1 MSRKSDF
8 GRKTVCLVIDERGI
22 YRTPCEK
29 KRLVKNR
36 RLKKIQKESRRRNA
50 KKGNR

>member
-1 MSRKSDF
+1 MAYDQF
-8 GRKTVCLVIDERGI
+8 ERGVL
-22 YRTPCEK
+22 RTPCEK
-29 KRLVKNR
+29 KRLVKTR